1 MFKGRENFN
10 AEDLINRT
18 YLRENGIYEISL
30 EQFKQL
36 GGTHGV
42 IQSRYL
48 AWDYE
53 EGMFYDTLNEHFVRD
68 VSIYSFPQEIQSSI
82 HNDDVRPIKYF
93 FDENT
98 GTRYQIQLIHT
109 GQTFAPDP
117 FGNNLGQIFWREKI
131 LFV

>member
-1 MFKGRENFN
+1 MFEGRENFN

-30 EQFKQL
+30 EQFNLL
-36 GGTHGV
+36 GGTNDN
-42 IQSRYL
+42 IITRYL

-53 EGMFYDTLNEHFVRD
+53 EERFYDYMNGHFVND
-68 VSIYSFPQEIQSSI
+68 ILIYSFPQEIQSSI

-98 GTRYQIQLIHT
+98 GTRYEIQLIHVGST
-109 GQTFAPDP
+109 NEPHIGPGVTHMF
-117 FGNNLGQIFWREKI
+117 
-131 LFV
+131 